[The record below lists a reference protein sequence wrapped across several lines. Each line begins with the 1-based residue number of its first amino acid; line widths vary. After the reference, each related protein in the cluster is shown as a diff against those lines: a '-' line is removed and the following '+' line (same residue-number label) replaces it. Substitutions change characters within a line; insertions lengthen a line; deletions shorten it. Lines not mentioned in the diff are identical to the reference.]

1 MRAEQKSLGRLRFQ
15 GAESE
20 IVATGIWGLWG
31 SWGGQP
37 PPTKNTYRGVRG
49 AAPPDKKQKG
59 GGDPP
64 IKGAPKR
71 ELLVLLLAGKAPV
84 QPVVNKK
91 KHGWLQRACT
101 VNF

>member
-37 PPTKNTYRGVRG
+37 PPLKNS
-49 AAPPDKKQKG
+49 
-59 GGDPP
+59 
-64 IKGAPKR
+64 
-71 ELLVLLLAGKAPV
+71 
-84 QPVVNKK
+84 KK
-91 KHGWLQRACT
+91 KPPAYDGAGGNSWGDYYAFVTITLRQRAAGSFFLFCT
-101 VNF
+101 GQT